1 MLEDVWAALT
11 IGVYALGVV
20 CALRA
25 AATAHTA
32 QGAVAWA
39 MSLVAVP
46 WAALPLYALFGPP
59 RLDRRDR
66 ERREARDHA
75 LALARAPAL
84 PIARPPD
91 GDSMRRW
98 SALERLG
105 PTRVLDGAEAQLLID
120 GRETFD
126 AVFEA
131 LDAARGHASVQ
142 FFIIRD
148 DGLGHALKDKL
159 IERARDG
166 VAVRLLYDNVGSR
179 ALPRDW
185 FRELAEAGV
194 ETRAFKLGRRLP
206 RLLQLNYR
214 NHRKV
219 VAVDGRV
226 GILGG
231 PNVGDEYLGLDPDF
245 GPWRDTA
252 IRLTGAAAAAV
263 SVSFLEDWIWA
274 GGAPFEIAPEQDQK
288 AGCGCPT
295 LILPTG
301 PADRLP
307 ACTLTFCHLIGEAR
321 RRIWIASPYFV
332 PDLDVF
338 TALKLAALRGVD
350 VRVLIP
356 DRPDHYVVWLAAFA
370 YADEA
375 RRAGIAMWR
384 YRPGFMHQKV
394 LLVDDWVAGVGTA
407 NLDNRSLRLNFEITA
422 LVFERSFAAEIEAM
436 LEQDFARAFLFD
448 RDAEASLGLT
458 VRLLS
463 PAARL
468 AGPLL

>member
-1 MLEDVWAALT
+1 MLEDFWSNLLIGAHVLGAAL
-11 IGVYALGVV
+11 
-20 CALRA
+20 ALRA

-39 MSLVAVP
+39 MSLVAAP
-46 WAALPLYALFGPP
+46 YLALPLYALFGPP
-59 RLDRRDR
+59 RLDRRNR
-66 ERREARDHA
+66 ERREAREQA
-75 LALARAPAL
+75 LALARACGL
-84 PIARPPD
+84 PVAEPPD
-91 GDSMRRW
+91 ARARRRW
-98 SALERLG
+98 TPLERLA

-126 AVFEA
+126 AMFDA
-131 LDAARGHASVQ
+131 LDAARNHASVQ

-148 DGLGHALKDKL
+148 DGLGQALKDKL
-159 IERARDG
+159 VERARAG

-179 ALPRDW
+179 ALPRAW

-206 RLLQLNYR
+206 RLTQLNYR

-219 VAVDGRV
+219 VAADGRV
-226 GILGG
+226 AIIGG
-231 PNVGDEYLGLDPDF
+231 PNVGDEYLGLDTAL

-252 IRLTGAAAAAV
+252 IRLTGAAASAV
-263 SVSFLEDWIWA
+263 SISFLEDWIWA
-274 GGAPFEIAPEQDQK
+274 GGDAFAIAPE
-288 AGCGCPT
+288 AGAEVGCGCPT

-301 PADRLP
+301 PADRHP
-307 ACTLTFCHLIGEAR
+307 SCTLTFCHLIAEAR
-321 RRIWIASPYFV
+321 RRLWIATPYFV

-356 DRPDHYVVWLAAFA
+356 DRPDHWVVWLAGFA
-370 YADEA
+370 YAEEA

-394 LLVDDWVAGVGTA
+394 MLIDDWAAGVGTA

-422 LVFERSFAAEIEAM
+422 LVFDRGFAGEIEAM
-436 LEQDFARAFLFD
+436 LEDDFDRAFLFD
-448 RDAEASLGLT
+448 REAEASLGPV

-468 AGPLL
+468 LGPLL